1 MGDCAVAHG
10 GEGGAAG
17 AGVGVMGNPH
27 HPAPHVEA
35 LRGLGVPETD
45 IARVRRPI
53 GLDIGCRTPPEIAIA
68 TPAGLVAE
76 RTGRPGGFDFATPA
90 AVDSRATR
98 G

>member
-1 MGDCAVAHG
+1 MVV
-10 GEGGAAG
+10 GAR
-17 AGVGVMGNPH
+17 VGVMGNPH
-27 HPAPHVEA
+27 HPASHVEA

-53 GLDIGCRTPPEIAIA
+53 GLDIGSRTPPEIAIA
-68 TPAGLVAE
+68 PLAGLGAE
-76 RTGRPGGFDFATPA
+76 RTGRPGGFDSTTPA